1 MQDKDEENV
10 ETPEIGDLV
19 QVWGDDYGICGIGIV
34 LTKASTNYCKV
45 YWFDT
50 KEIDIEH
57 LEHIQIWEGTFS
69 KIDPK
74 VLEYLDF

>member
-1 MQDKDEENV
+1 MQDKDEETLIEPN
-10 ETPEIGDLV
+10 IGDLV

-34 LTKASTNYCKV
+34 LTKASTNYYKV

-57 LEHIQIWEGTFS
+57 VSQIELWGGTFA
-69 KIDPK
+69 KVDPR

>member
-1 MQDKDEENV
+1 MQDKDEEV
-10 ETPEIGDLV
+10 VLEPKVGDLV

-34 LTKASTNYCKV
+34 LSRASTNYCKV

-50 KEIDIEH
+50 KDIEIEH
-57 LEHIQIWEGTFS
+57 LEQIEVWNGTFV

-74 VLEYLDF
+74 ILKYLDL